1 MQRAFIRINFNNK
14 LYYLYEYL
22 ILLAKDNLFN

>member
-1 MQRAFIRINFNNK
+1 MQRVFIRINFNNK

-22 ILLAKDNLFN
+22 IFPAGDNLFN